1 VSAADPPQLLV
12 HAQARAGPCLSL
24 TGRDA
29 ERVPGIARHPF
40 PTSTPT
46 SGGRPHDRR
55 PHDRRSQMAATSTNR
70 LPYSAPAQP
79 GQKCG
84 PDTPG
89 PATDHPLAAA
99 AAEIAATT
107 WGVLARGANNT
118 SQASHERSIRTPAS
132 QLVVLISTTPSL
144 LSDPAGPHR
153 NARRPPNLAYRS
165 ISQEGDSAMWL
176 PSQLTGS

>member
-12 HAQARAGPCLSL
+12 HAQARAGRCLSL
-24 TGRDA
+24 TGRYA

-144 LSDPAGPHR
+144 LSDPAGPSPER
-153 NARRPPNLAYRS
+153 EEAPKPRVPKYFAGR
-165 ISQEGDSAMWL
+165 
-176 PSQLTGS
+176 